1 MPERQN
7 AGAQD
12 NNGRGDNNN
21 NNELPPDFAEAFRQ
35 LRGGM
40 ITILGK

>member
-12 NNGRGDNNN
+12 NNGAHDANNN
-21 NNELPPDFAEAFRQ
+21 DLPPDFADAFRQ